1 MERAEPMTTTY
12 RFDLVCPRCGKT
24 SETTGTKKNPP
35 PHVSCGDCLFD
46 RVEVIE
52 MKIVRVDVR

>member
-1 MERAEPMTTTY
+1 MTTTY